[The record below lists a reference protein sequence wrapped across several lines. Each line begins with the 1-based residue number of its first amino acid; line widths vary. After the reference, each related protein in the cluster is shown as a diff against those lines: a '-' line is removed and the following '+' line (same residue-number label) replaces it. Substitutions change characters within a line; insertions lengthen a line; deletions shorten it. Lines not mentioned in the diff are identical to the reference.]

1 MWYIVLRL
9 PLNALSKRPIPH
21 PYFKGHIMKLS
32 EYAIDKPITTVMAAL
47 SLVVIGFI
55 SLFRLPLEYAPD
67 LQYPRMYVGFS
78 YPSSSPEEIERKI
91 TKPIE
96 EMMGTISGIESIR
109 ARSYGSRGYVFM
121 EFDYG
126 TDMELKSIQVRD
138 RIDQVRNLLPEDLET
153 IETRRWDSSDWEI
166 LDYNMT
172 WLGDDPSELAT
183 VYKTTILPRLQ
194 RIPGVGN
201 VEMEGADEKIL
212 RVDVDQNRMHAH
224 GLDIRTLNRTIRTN
238 NINIS
243 GGYVTDGGKRLAVRA
258 VGEFDEVDQIRDLD
272 LPNGLE
278 IKDVAQVSYDYPE
291 KRYFERLDG
300 RDAVSME
307 IRKTSTANLV
317 ETCRLVRAEI
327 EALQDDIGRDKL
339 RLHLRRDQS
348 EAVIAG
354 IADLGQS
361 AVLGGMLAICIIFVF
376 LRNFRSTLIVGSAIP
391 ISVLCV
397 FVIMY
402 LMRQVFGSTITLNM
416 ISMMGLMV
424 AIGMLVDPA
433 VVALENIYRRRF
445 DEGDGVR
452 DAAIEGSREI
462 GIPVLAAALT
472 TICVFV
478 PLIFISGSYNT
489 MWMRDFAITVCISVV
504 AAMCVA
510 LSLIPLACSRAF
522 ASAGNRVD
530 LALKIGLGALFCAG
544 AIYLIHREGL
554 AESAAWLAE
563 NALWLLGGLATV
575 AISVWLALGAVVAT
589 LAFFYF
595 RLRHLGLKGVYARVI
610 GTTLHYRWTT
620 VVVATFILFSGIY
633 IFTKIEVQRYRY
645 QPNRMVGYTVEI
657 PRTYD
662 IDDALVLY
670 KQIEA
675 ILLPHKEE
683 LDIEAIKTRFS
694 TRRGNTI
701 YLYLKP
707 AEESAYST
715 DEVQKKV
722 TALLPKDIP
731 GVRFKSGFR
740 RRGSSGTGVGIEIKG
755 RNQEVLAILAED
767 IRLRMD
773 DIAGIHTV
781 ETSLESGTEEI
792 RVSVNRTRAQ
802 QFGLSSQ
809 QIASTVATALGAR
822 GNSKFKTPDGEID
835 IALQLREE
843 DRATLDQLKTL
854 SFESDQGSMISF
866 ASLADFEL
874 TKGPQSIERQD
885 RMSTVTVFAN
895 TEASEVQKVGFEMR
909 DRMDAIPLPKG
920 YSWQMDRRFRYMA
933 AEEGES
939 NFTMVFAALLIYLIM
954 ASLFESY
961 IHPFTIM
968 FSISFAFIGV
978 ALGLYIFGVVL
989 DSNAT
994 YGLLIL
1000 FGIVVNNGI
1009 VLIDHINRYRKQGLY
1024 RRDAI
1029 LRGGQDRLRPIL
1041 MTATTTILGLAPLVI
1056 PMIYGNVEGNARRWG
1071 PIGLVIIS
1079 GLSIS
1084 TILTV
1089 VILPT
1094 IYSLMDDLSG
1104 YAKRVVAVAKRA

>member
-1 MWYIVLRL
+1 
-9 PLNALSKRPIPH
+9 
-21 PYFKGHIMKLS
+21 MKLS
-32 EYAIDKPITTVMAAL
+32 EYAIKKPITAVMIAL
-47 SLVVIGFI
+47 SLIVMGFI

-67 LQYPRMYVGFS
+67 LQYPRMYVSYS
-78 YPSSSPEEIERKI
+78 YPSSSPEEIQKKI

-96 EMMGTISGIESIR
+96 EMLGTIPGVESLR
-109 ARSYGSRGYVFM
+109 ARSYDSRGYVFM

-126 TDMELKSIQVRD
+126 TDMDLKSIQVRD
-138 RIDQVRNLLPEDLET
+138 RIDQVRGRLPEDLER
-153 IETRRWDSSDWEI
+153 IEMRRWDSSDWEI
-166 LDYNMT
+166 LDYNMI
-172 WLGDDPSELAT
+172 WLGDDQSELAT
-183 VYKTTILPRLQ
+183 VYKNTIVPRLQ

-201 VEMEGADEKIL
+201 VEMEGADERIL
-212 RVDVDQNRMHAH
+212 RVDVDKNRMHAH
-224 GLDIRTLNRTIRTN
+224 GLDIRTLNRTIRSN

-243 GGYVTDGGKRLAVRA
+243 GGYVTEGDKRLAVRA
-258 VGEFDEVDQIRDLD
+258 VGEFDEVDQIRDLT

-291 KRYFERLDG
+291 KRYFERMDG
-300 RDAVSME
+300 RDVVSME
-307 IRKTSTANLV
+307 IRKTSAANLV
-317 ETCRLVRAEI
+317 ETCRLVRAELD
-327 EALQDDIGRDKL
+327 ALQDEIGHDKL

-348 EAVIAG
+348 EAVVRG
-354 IADLGQS
+354 IASLGQS
-361 AVLGGMLAICIIFVF
+361 AMLGGMLAIGIIFVF

-397 FVIMY
+397 FMIMY

-445 DEGDGVR
+445 DVGDGTR
-452 DAAIEGSREI
+452 TAAIEGSREI

-489 MWMRDFAITVCISVV
+489 MWMRDFAITVCIAVI
-504 AAMCVA
+504 AALCVA
-510 LSLIPLACSRAF
+510 LTLIPLACSRAF
-522 ASAGNRVD
+522 SNAGTRVD
-530 LALKIGLGALFCAG
+530 LFLKIGLGTLFAAG
-544 AIYLIHREGL
+544 AAYLIYQEGIV
-554 AESAAWLAE
+554 ESANWLKDSI
-563 NALWLLGGLATV
+563 LWVLGGLSTV
-575 AISVWLALGAVVAT
+575 PIGVWIALGAFVAT
-589 LAFFYF
+589 IGYLYF
-595 RLRHLGLKGVYARVI
+595 RFRHLGLKGVYTRVI
-610 GTTLHYRWTT
+610 STTLHYRWTT
-620 VVVATFILFSGIY
+620 VVVATIILFGGIY

-645 QPNRMVGYTVEI
+645 QPDRRVSYMVEM

-662 IDDALVLY
+662 IDDALALF

-675 ILLPHKEE
+675 IIIPQKEE

-707 AEESAYST
+707 VEESPLST
-715 DEVQKKV
+715 DDVKKKV
-722 TALLPKDIP
+722 SALLPKDIP
-731 GVRFKSGFR
+731 GVRFKAGYR
-740 RRGSSGTGVGIEIKG
+740 RGGSSGTGVGVEIKG
-755 RNQEVLAILAED
+755 RNPEVLAILAED

-773 DIAGIHTV
+773 DIEGIHDV

-792 RVSVNRTRAQ
+792 RVSVRRERAQ
-802 QFGLSSQ
+802 QYGLSPQ
-809 QIASTVATALGAR
+809 EIAMTVATALGSR

-854 SFESDQGSMISF
+854 SFENNRGNMIAF

-874 TKGPQSIERQD
+874 TKGPRSIERQD

-895 TEASEVQKVGFEMR
+895 TEASEVQTVGYEMR
-909 DRMDAIPLPKG
+909 DRMDAIPLPNG

-933 AEEGES
+933 SEEGET
-939 NFTMVFAALLIYLIM
+939 NFTMIFAALLIYLIM

-961 IHPFTIM
+961 VHPFTIM

-978 ALGLYIFGVVL
+978 ALGLYIFGIAL

-1041 MTATTTILGLAPLVI
+1041 MTATTTILGLTPLVI
-1056 PMIYGNVEGNARRWG
+1056 PMIYGNAEGNARRWG

-1084 TILTV
+1084 TILTL

-1104 YAKRVVAVAKRA
+1104 YTKRIVAVAKRA

>member
-1 MWYIVLRL
+1 
-9 PLNALSKRPIPH
+9 
-21 PYFKGHIMKLS
+21 MKLS
-32 EYAIDKPITTVMAAL
+32 EYAIKKPITAVMVAL
-47 SLVVIGFI
+47 SLIVMGFI
-55 SLFRLPLEYAPD
+55 ALFRLPLEYAPD
-67 LQYPRMYVGFS
+67 LQYPRMYVSFS
-78 YPSSSPEEIERKI
+78 YPSSSPEEIQKKI
-91 TKPIE
+91 TKPME
-96 EMMGTISGIESIR
+96 EILGTIPGVESLR
-109 ARSYGSRGYVFM
+109 ARSYDSRGYVFM

-126 TDMELKSIQVRD
+126 TDMDLKSIQVRD
-138 RIDQVRNLLPEDLET
+138 RVDQIRGRLPEDLER
-153 IETRRWDSSDWEI
+153 IEMRRWDSSDWEI
-166 LDYNMT
+166 LDYNMI
-172 WLGDDPSELAT
+172 WMGDDQSELAT
-183 VYKTTILPRLQ
+183 VYKNTILPRLQ

-201 VEMEGADEKIL
+201 VEMEGTDERIL
-212 RVDVDQNRMHAH
+212 RVDVDKNRMHAH
-224 GLDIRTLNRTIRTN
+224 GLDIRTLNRTIRSN

-243 GGYVTDGGKRLAVRA
+243 GGYVTEGDKRLAVRS
-258 VGEFDEVDQIRDLD
+258 VGEFDEVDQIRDLT

-291 KRYFERLDG
+291 KRYFERMDG
-300 RDAVSME
+300 RDVVSME

-317 ETCRLVRAEI
+317 ETCRLVRAELD
-327 EALQDDIGRDKL
+327 ALQDEIGRDKL

-348 EAVIAG
+348 EAVVRG
-354 IADLGQS
+354 IASLGQS
-361 AVLGGMLAICIIFVF
+361 AMLGGMLAIGIIFVF

-397 FVIMY
+397 FMIMY

-445 DEGDGVR
+445 DEGDGTR
-452 DAAIEGSREI
+452 TAAIEGSREI

-489 MWMRDFAITVCISVV
+489 MWMRDFAITVCIAVV
-504 AAMCVA
+504 AALCVA
-510 LSLIPLACSRAF
+510 LTLIPLACSRAF
-522 ASAGNRVD
+522 SNAGTRVD
-530 LALKIGLGALFCAG
+530 LVLKIGLGTLFASG
-544 AIYLIHREGL
+544 AAYLIYQEGIV
-554 AESAAWLAE
+554 ESATWLKD
-563 NALWLLGGLATV
+563 NTLWILGGLSTV
-575 AISVWLALGAVVAT
+575 PIGAWIALGAFVAT
-589 LAFFYF
+589 IGYLYF
-595 RLRHLGLKGVYARVI
+595 RFRHLGLKGVYTRI
-610 GTTLHYRWTT
+610 ISTTLHYRWTT
-620 VVVATFILFSGIY
+620 VVVATFILFGGIY

-645 QPNRMVGYTVEI
+645 QPDRMVGYMVEM

-662 IDDALVLY
+662 IDDALALF

-675 ILLPHKEE
+675 IIIPQKEE

-707 AEESAYST
+707 VEESPLST
-715 DEVQKKV
+715 DDVKKKV
-722 TALLPKDIP
+722 SALLPKDIP
-731 GVRFKSGFR
+731 GVRFKAGFR
-740 RRGSSGTGVGIEIKG
+740 RGGSSGTGVGVEIKG
-755 RNQEVLAILAED
+755 RNPEVLAILAED

-773 DIAGIHTV
+773 DIEGIHDV

-792 RVSVNRTRAQ
+792 RVSVRRDRAQ
-802 QFGLSSQ
+802 QYGLSPQ
-809 QIASTVATALGAR
+809 QIATTVATALGSR

-854 SFESDQGSMISF
+854 SFENNRGTMISF

-874 TKGPQSIERQD
+874 TKGPRSIERQD

-895 TEASEVQKVGFEMR
+895 TEASEVQTVGYEMR

-933 AEEGES
+933 SEEGET
-939 NFTMVFAALLIYLIM
+939 NFTMIFAALLIYLIM

-978 ALGLYIFGVVL
+978 ALGLYIFGVAL

-1041 MTATTTILGLAPLVI
+1041 MTATTTILGLTPLVI
-1056 PMIYGNVEGNARRWG
+1056 PMIYGNAEGNARRWG

-1084 TILTV
+1084 TILTL

-1094 IYSLMDDLSG
+1094 IYSLMDDMSG

>member
-1 MWYIVLRL
+1 
-9 PLNALSKRPIPH
+9 
-21 PYFKGHIMKLS
+21 MKLS
-32 EYAIDKPITTVMAAL
+32 EYAIKKPITAVMIAL
-47 SLVVIGFI
+47 SLIVMGFI

-67 LQYPRMYVGFS
+67 LQYPRMYVSFS
-78 YPSSSPEEIERKI
+78 YPSSSPEEIEKKI

-96 EMMGTISGIESIR
+96 EILGTIPGVESLR
-109 ARSYGSRGYVFM
+109 ARSYDSRGYVFM

-126 TDMELKSIQVRD
+126 TDMDLKSIQVRD
-138 RIDQVRNLLPEDLET
+138 RVDQVRGRLPEDLER
-153 IETRRWDSSDWEI
+153 IEMRRWDSSDWEI
-166 LDYNMT
+166 LDYNMI
-172 WLGDDPSELAT
+172 WLGDDQSELAT
-183 VYKTTILPRLQ
+183 VYKNTILPRLQ

-201 VEMEGADEKIL
+201 VEMEGADERIL
-212 RVDVDQNRMHAH
+212 RVDVDKNRMHAH
-224 GLDIRTLNRTIRTN
+224 GLDIRTLNRTIRSN

-243 GGYVTDGGKRLAVRA
+243 GGYVTEGNKRLAVRA
-258 VGEFDEVDQIRDLD
+258 VGEFDEVDQIRDLT

-291 KRYFERLDG
+291 KRYFERMDG
-300 RDAVSME
+300 RDVVSME

-317 ETCRLVRAEI
+317 ETCRLVRAELD
-327 EALQDDIGRDKL
+327 ALQDEIGRDKL

-348 EAVIAG
+348 EAVVRG
-354 IADLGQS
+354 IASLGQS
-361 AVLGGMLAICIIFVF
+361 AILGGMLAIGIIFVF

-397 FVIMY
+397 FMIMY

-445 DEGDGVR
+445 DVGDGTR
-452 DAAIEGSREI
+452 TAAIEGSREI

-489 MWMRDFAITVCISVV
+489 MWMRDFAITVCIAVV
-504 AAMCVA
+504 AALCVA
-510 LSLIPLACSRAF
+510 LTLIPLACSRAF
-522 ASAGNRVD
+522 SNAGTRVD
-530 LALKIGLGALFCAG
+530 LFLKIGLGTLFAAG
-544 AIYLIHREGL
+544 AAYLIYREGIV
-554 AESAAWLAE
+554 ESANWFKD
-563 NALWLLGGLATV
+563 NTLWILGGLTTV
-575 AISVWLALGAVVAT
+575 PIGVWIVLGVFVAT
-589 LAFFYF
+589 IGYVYF
-595 RLRHLGLKGVYARVI
+595 RFRHLGLKGVYTRVI
-610 GTTLHYRWTT
+610 STTLHYRWTT
-620 VVVATFILFSGIY
+620 VVVATFILFGGIY

-645 QPNRMVGYTVEI
+645 QPDRMVGYMVEM

-662 IDDALVLY
+662 IDDALELF
-670 KQIEA
+670 KQVEA
-675 ILLPHKEE
+675 IIIPHKEK

-707 AEESAYST
+707 VEESPLST
-715 DEVQKKV
+715 DDVKKQV
-722 TALLPKDIP
+722 SELLPKDIP
-731 GVRFKSGFR
+731 GVRFKAGFR
-740 RRGSSGTGVGIEIKG
+740 RGGSSATGVGIEIKG
-755 RNQEVLAILAED
+755 RNPEVLAILAED

-773 DIAGIHTV
+773 DIEGIHDV

-792 RVSVNRTRAQ
+792 RVSVRRDRAQ
-802 QFGLSSQ
+802 QYGLSPQ
-809 QIASTVATALGAR
+809 QIAATVATALGSR

-854 SFESDQGSMISF
+854 SFENNRGTMISF

-895 TEASEVQKVGFEMR
+895 TEASEVQKVGYEMR
-909 DRMDAIPLPKG
+909 DRMDAIPLPQG
-920 YSWQMDRRFRYMA
+920 YGWQMDRRFRYMA
-933 AEEGES
+933 SEEGET
-939 NFTMVFAALLIYLIM
+939 NFTMIFAALLIYLIM

-961 IHPFTIM
+961 VHPFTIM

-978 ALGLYIFGVVL
+978 ALGLYIFGIAL

-1041 MTATTTILGLAPLVI
+1041 MTATTTILGLTPLVI
-1056 PMIYGNVEGNARRWG
+1056 PMIYGNAEGNARRWG

-1084 TILTV
+1084 TILTL

-1104 YAKRVVAVAKRA
+1104 YTKRIVAVAKRA

>member
-1 MWYIVLRL
+1 
-9 PLNALSKRPIPH
+9 
-21 PYFKGHIMKLS
+21 MKLS
-32 EYAIDKPITTVMAAL
+32 EYAIKKPITAVMIAL
-47 SLVVIGFI
+47 SLIVMGFI

-67 LQYPRMYVGFS
+67 LQYPRMYVSFS
-78 YPSSSPEEIERKI
+78 YPSSSPEEIEKKI

-96 EMMGTISGIESIR
+96 EILGTIPGVESLR
-109 ARSYGSRGYVFM
+109 ARSYDSRGYVFM

-126 TDMELKSIQVRD
+126 TDMDLKSIQVRD
-138 RIDQVRNLLPEDLET
+138 RVDQVRGRLPEDLER
-153 IETRRWDSSDWEI
+153 IEMRRWDSADWEI
-166 LDYNMT
+166 LDYNMV
-172 WLGDDPSELAT
+172 WMGDDQSELAT
-183 VYKTTILPRLQ
+183 VYKNTILPRLQ

-201 VEMEGADEKIL
+201 VEMEGADERIL
-212 RVDVDQNRMHAH
+212 RVDVDKNRMHAH
-224 GLDIRTLNRTIRTN
+224 GLDIRTLNRTIRSN

-243 GGYVTDGGKRLAVRA
+243 GGYVTEGNKRLAVRA
-258 VGEFDEVDQIRDLD
+258 VGEFDEVDQIRDLT

-291 KRYFERLDG
+291 KRYFERMDG
-300 RDAVSME
+300 RDVVSME

-317 ETCRLVRAEI
+317 ETCRLVRAELD
-327 EALQDDIGRDKL
+327 ALQDEIGRDKL

-348 EAVIAG
+348 EAVVRG
-354 IADLGQS
+354 IASLGQS
-361 AVLGGMLAICIIFVF
+361 AILGGMLAIGIIFVF

-397 FVIMY
+397 FMIMY

-445 DEGDGVR
+445 DVGDGTR
-452 DAAIEGSREI
+452 TAAIEGSREI

-489 MWMRDFAITVCISVV
+489 MWMRDFAITVCIAVV
-504 AAMCVA
+504 AALCVA
-510 LSLIPLACSRAF
+510 LTLIPLACSRAF
-522 ASAGNRVD
+522 SNAGTRVD
-530 LALKIGLGALFCAG
+530 LFLKIGLGTLFASG
-544 AIYLIHREGL
+544 AAYLIYREGVG
-554 AESAAWLAE
+554 ESAIWLKD
-563 NALWLLGGLATV
+563 NTLWILGGLSTV
-575 AISVWLALGAVVAT
+575 PIGVWIVLGVFVAT
-589 LAFFYF
+589 IGYVYF
-595 RLRHLGLKGVYARVI
+595 RFRHLGLKGVYTRVI
-610 GTTLHYRWTT
+610 STTLHYRWTT
-620 VVVATFILFSGIY
+620 VVVATFILFGGIY

-645 QPNRMVGYTVEI
+645 QPDRMVGYMVEM

-662 IDDALVLY
+662 IDDALELF
-670 KQIEA
+670 KQVEA
-675 ILLPHKEE
+675 IIIPHKEK

-707 AEESAYST
+707 VEESPLST
-715 DEVQKKV
+715 DDVKKQV
-722 TALLPKDIP
+722 SELLPKDIP
-731 GVRFKSGFR
+731 GVRFKAGFR
-740 RRGSSGTGVGIEIKG
+740 RGGSSATGVGIEIKG
-755 RNQEVLAILAED
+755 RNPEVLAILAED

-773 DIAGIHTV
+773 DIEGIHDV

-792 RVSVNRTRAQ
+792 RVSVRRDRAQ
-802 QFGLSSQ
+802 QYGLSPQ
-809 QIASTVATALGAR
+809 QIAATVATALGSR

-854 SFESDQGSMISF
+854 SFENNRGTMISF

-895 TEASEVQKVGFEMR
+895 TEASEVQKVGYEMR
-909 DRMDAIPLPKG
+909 DRMDAIPLPQG
-920 YSWQMDRRFRYMA
+920 YGWQMDRRFRYMA
-933 AEEGES
+933 SEEGET
-939 NFTMVFAALLIYLIM
+939 NFTMIFAALLIYLIM

-978 ALGLYIFGVVL
+978 ALGLYIFGIAL

-1041 MTATTTILGLAPLVI
+1041 MTATTTILGLTPLVI
-1056 PMIYGNVEGNARRWG
+1056 PMIYGNAEGNARRWG

-1084 TILTV
+1084 TILTL

-1104 YAKRVVAVAKRA
+1104 YTKRIVAVAKRA

>member
-1 MWYIVLRL
+1 
-9 PLNALSKRPIPH
+9 
-21 PYFKGHIMKLS
+21 MKLS
-32 EYAIDKPITTVMAAL
+32 EYAINKPITAVMVAL
-47 SLVVIGFI
+47 SLIVMGFI

-67 LQYPRMYVGFS
+67 LQYPRMYVSFS
-78 YPSSSPEEIERKI
+78 YPSSSPEEIEKKI

-96 EMMGTISGIESIR
+96 EMLGTIPGVESLR
-109 ARSYGSRGYVFM
+109 ARSYDSRGYVFM

-126 TDMELKSIQVRD
+126 TDMDLKSIQVRD
-138 RIDQVRNLLPEDLET
+138 RVDQVRNQLPEDLER
-153 IETRRWDSSDWEI
+153 IEMRRWDSSDWEI
-166 LDYNMT
+166 LDYNMI
-172 WLGDDPSELAT
+172 WLGDDQSELAT
-183 VYKTTILPRLQ
+183 VYKNTILPRLQ

-201 VEMEGADEKIL
+201 VEMEGADERIL
-212 RVDVDQNRMHAH
+212 RVDVDKNRLHAH
-224 GLDIRTLNRTIRTN
+224 GLDIRTLNRTIRSN

-243 GGYVTDGGKRLAVRA
+243 GGYVTEGNKRLAVRA
-258 VGEFDEVDQIRDLD
+258 VGEFENVDQIRGLT
-272 LPNGLE
+272 LPNGLD
-278 IKDVAQVSYDYPE
+278 IDDVAKVSYDYPE
-291 KRYFERLDG
+291 KRYFERMDG
-300 RDAVSME
+300 RDVVSME

-317 ETCRLVRAEI
+317 ETCRLVRAELD
-327 EALQDDIGRDKL
+327 ALQDEIGRDKL

-348 EAVIAG
+348 EAVVRG
-354 IADLGQS
+354 ITSLGQS
-361 AVLGGMLAICIIFVF
+361 AILGGMLAIGIIFVF

-397 FVIMY
+397 FMIMY

-445 DEGDGVR
+445 DEGDGTR
-452 DAAIEGSREI
+452 TAAIEGSREI

-489 MWMRDFAITVCISVV
+489 MWMRDFAITVCIAVV
-504 AAMCVA
+504 AALCVA
-510 LSLIPLACSRAF
+510 LTLIPLACSRAF
-522 ASAGNRVD
+522 SNAGTRVD
-530 LALKIGLGALFCAG
+530 LFLKIGLGTLFAAG
-544 AIYLIHREGL
+544 ATYLIYQAGI
-554 AESAAWLAE
+554 AESATWLKD
-563 NALWLLGGLATV
+563 NTLWILGGLS
-575 AISVWLALGAVVAT
+575 AIPTLAWAALGAFIAT
-589 LAFFYF
+589 AGYLYF
-595 RLRHLGLKGVYARVI
+595 RFRHLGLKGVYTRI
-610 GTTLHYRWTT
+610 ISTTLHYRWTT
-620 VVVATFILFSGIY
+620 VVVATFILFGGIY

-645 QPNRMVGYTVEI
+645 QPDRRVDYMVEM

-662 IDDALVLY
+662 IDDALELF
-670 KQIEA
+670 KQVEA
-675 ILLPHKEE
+675 IIIPYKEK

-707 AEESAYST
+707 VEESPLST
-715 DEVQKKV
+715 DDVKKQV
-722 TALLPKDIP
+722 SELLPKDIP
-731 GVRFKSGFR
+731 GVRFKAGS
-740 RRGSSGTGVGIEIKG
+740 RRGGSSATGVGVEIKG
-755 RNQEVLAILAED
+755 RNPEVLAILAED

-773 DIAGIHTV
+773 DIEGIHDV

-792 RVSVNRTRAQ
+792 RVSVRRDRAQ
-802 QFGLSSQ
+802 QYGLSPQ
-809 QIASTVATALGAR
+809 EIAMTVATALGAR

-854 SFESDQGSMISF
+854 SFENNRGTMISF

-895 TEASEVQKVGFEMR
+895 TEASEVQQVGYEMR
-909 DRMDAIPLPKG
+909 DRMDAIPLPQG

-933 AEEGES
+933 SEEGET
-939 NFTMVFAALLIYLIM
+939 NFTMIFAALLIYLIM

-961 IHPFTIM
+961 VHPFTIM

-978 ALGLYIFGVVL
+978 ALGLYTFGIAL

-1041 MTATTTILGLAPLVI
+1041 MTATTTILGLTPLVI
-1056 PMIYGNVEGNARRWG
+1056 PMIYGNAEGNARRWG

-1084 TILTV
+1084 TILTL

-1104 YAKRVVAVAKRA
+1104 YTKRIVAVAKRA

>member
-1 MWYIVLRL
+1 
-9 PLNALSKRPIPH
+9 
-21 PYFKGHIMKLS
+21 MKLS
-32 EYAIDKPITTVMAAL
+32 EYAIKKPITAVMIAL
-47 SLVVIGFI
+47 SLIVMGFI

-67 LQYPRMYVGFS
+67 LQYPRMYVSFS
-78 YPSSSPEEIERKI
+78 YPSSSPEEIEKKI

-96 EMMGTISGIESIR
+96 EILGTIPGVESLR
-109 ARSYGSRGYVFM
+109 ARSYDSRGYVFM

-126 TDMELKSIQVRD
+126 TDMDLKSIQVRD
-138 RIDQVRNLLPEDLET
+138 RVDQVRGRLPEDLER
-153 IETRRWDSSDWEI
+153 IEMRRWDSADWEI
-166 LDYNMT
+166 LDYNMV
-172 WLGDDPSELAT
+172 WMGDDQSELAT
-183 VYKTTILPRLQ
+183 VYKNTILPRLQ

-201 VEMEGADEKIL
+201 VEMEGADERIL
-212 RVDVDQNRMHAH
+212 RVDVDKNRMHAH
-224 GLDIRTLNRTIRTN
+224 GLDIRTLNRTIRSN

-243 GGYVTDGGKRLAVRA
+243 GGYVTEGNKRLAVRA
-258 VGEFDEVDQIRDLD
+258 VGEFDEVDQIRDLT

-291 KRYFERLDG
+291 KRYFERMDG
-300 RDAVSME
+300 RDVVSME

-317 ETCRLVRAEI
+317 ETCRLVRAELD
-327 EALQDDIGRDKL
+327 ALQDEIGRDKL

-348 EAVIAG
+348 EAVVRG
-354 IADLGQS
+354 IASLGQS
-361 AVLGGMLAICIIFVF
+361 AILGGMLAIGIIFVF

-397 FVIMY
+397 FMIMY

-445 DEGDGVR
+445 DVGDGTR
-452 DAAIEGSREI
+452 TAAIEGSREI

-489 MWMRDFAITVCISVV
+489 MWMRDFAITVCIAVV
-504 AAMCVA
+504 AALCVA
-510 LSLIPLACSRAF
+510 LTLIPLACSRAF
-522 ASAGNRVD
+522 SNAGTRVD
-530 LALKIGLGALFCAG
+530 LFLKIGLGTLFAAG
-544 AIYLIHREGL
+544 AAYLIYREGIV
-554 AESAAWLAE
+554 ESANWLKD
-563 NALWLLGGLATV
+563 NTLWILGGLSTV
-575 AISVWLALGAVVAT
+575 PIGVWIVLGVFVAT
-589 LAFFYF
+589 IGYVYF
-595 RLRHLGLKGVYARVI
+595 RFRHLGLKGVYTRVI
-610 GTTLHYRWTT
+610 STTLHYRWTT
-620 VVVATFILFSGIY
+620 VVVATFILFGGIY

-645 QPNRMVGYTVEI
+645 QPDRMVGYMVEM

-662 IDDALVLY
+662 IDDALELF
-670 KQIEA
+670 KQVEA
-675 ILLPHKEE
+675 IIIPHKEK

-707 AEESAYST
+707 VEESPLST
-715 DEVQKKV
+715 DDVKKQV
-722 TALLPKDIP
+722 SELLPKDIP
-731 GVRFKSGFR
+731 GVRFKAGFR
-740 RRGSSGTGVGIEIKG
+740 RGGSSATGVGIEIKG
-755 RNQEVLAILAED
+755 RNPEVLAILAED

-773 DIAGIHTV
+773 DIEGIHDV

-792 RVSVNRTRAQ
+792 RVSVRRDRAQ
-802 QFGLSSQ
+802 QYGLSPQ
-809 QIASTVATALGAR
+809 QIAATVATALGSR

-854 SFESDQGSMISF
+854 SFENNRGTMISF

-895 TEASEVQKVGFEMR
+895 TEASEVQKVGYEMR
-909 DRMDAIPLPKG
+909 DRMDAIPLPQG
-920 YSWQMDRRFRYMA
+920 YGWQMDRRFRYMA
-933 AEEGES
+933 SEEGET
-939 NFTMVFAALLIYLIM
+939 NFTMIFAALLIYLIM

-978 ALGLYIFGVVL
+978 ALGLYIFGIAL

-1041 MTATTTILGLAPLVI
+1041 MTATTTILGLTPLVI
-1056 PMIYGNVEGNARRWG
+1056 PMIYGNAEGNARRWG

-1084 TILTV
+1084 TILTL

-1104 YAKRVVAVAKRA
+1104 YTKRIVAVAKRA

>member
-1 MWYIVLRL
+1 
-9 PLNALSKRPIPH
+9 
-21 PYFKGHIMKLS
+21 MKLS
-32 EYAIDKPITTVMAAL
+32 EYAIKKPITAVMVAL
-47 SLVVIGFI
+47 SLIVMGFI

-67 LQYPRMYVGFS
+67 LQYPRMYVSFS
-78 YPSSSPEEIERKI
+78 YPSSSPEEIEKKI

-96 EMMGTISGIESIR
+96 EILGTIPGVEALR
-109 ARSYGSRGYVFM
+109 ARSYGSRGYVVM
-121 EFDYG
+121 EYDYG
-126 TDMELKSIQVRD
+126 TDMDLKSIQVRD
-138 RIDQVRNLLPEDLET
+138 RIDQIRNQLPEDLER
-153 IETRRWDSSDWEI
+153 IEMRRWDSSDWEI
-166 LDYNMT
+166 LDYNMI
-172 WLGDDPSELAT
+172 WLGDNQSELAT
-183 VYKTTILPRLQ
+183 VYKNTILPRLQ

-201 VEMEGADEKIL
+201 VEMEGADERIL
-212 RVDVDQNRMHAH
+212 RVDVDKNRMHAH
-224 GLDIRTLNRTIRTN
+224 GLDIRTLNRTIRSN

-243 GGYVTDGGKRLAVRA
+243 GGYVTEGDKRLAVRA
-258 VGEFDEVDQIRDLD
+258 VGEFENVDQIRDLT
-272 LPNGLE
+272 LPNGLDVQ
-278 IKDVAQVSYDYPE
+278 DVAQVSYDYPE
-291 KRYFERLDG
+291 KRYFERMDG
-300 RDAVSME
+300 RDVVSME

-317 ETCRLVRAEI
+317 ETCRLVRAELD
-327 EALQDDIGRDKL
+327 ALQDEIGRDKL

-348 EAVIAG
+348 EAVVKG
-354 IADLGQS
+354 IASLGQS
-361 AVLGGMLAICIIFVF
+361 AILGGMLAIGIIFVF

-397 FVIMY
+397 FMIMY

-445 DEGDGVR
+445 DVGDGTR
-452 DAAIEGSREI
+452 TAAIEGSREI

-489 MWMRDFAITVCISVV
+489 MWMRDFAITVCIAVV
-504 AAMCVA
+504 AALCVA
-510 LSLIPLACSRAF
+510 LTLIPLACSRAF
-522 ASAGNRVD
+522 SNAGTRVD
-530 LALKIGLGALFCAG
+530 LFLKIGLGTLFAAG
-544 AIYLIHREGL
+544 AAYLIYQEGIV
-554 AESAAWLAE
+554 ESATWFKD
-563 NALWLLGGLATV
+563 NTLWILGGLTTV
-575 AISVWLALGAVVAT
+575 PILAWIALGAFIAT
-589 LAFFYF
+589 TGYLFFRF
-595 RLRHLGLKGVYARVI
+595 RHLGLKGVYTRVI
-610 GTTLHYRWTT
+610 STTLHYRWTT
-620 VVVATFILFSGIY
+620 VVVATFILFGGIY
-633 IFTKIEVQRYRY
+633 IFTKIKVQRYRY
-645 QPNRMVGYTVEI
+645 QPDRLVGYVVEM

-662 IDDALVLY
+662 IDDALALF
-670 KQIEA
+670 KQVEA
-675 ILLPHKEE
+675 VILPHKEK
-683 LDIEAIKTRFS
+683 LDIEAMKTRYS
-694 TRRGNTI
+694 TRRGNRI

-707 AEESAYST
+707 VEESPLST
-715 DEVQKKV
+715 DDVKKRV
-722 TALLPKDIP
+722 SALLPKDIP
-731 GVRFKSGFR
+731 GVRFKAGFQR
-740 RRGSSGTGVGIEIKG
+740 GGSSGTGVGVEIKG
-755 RNQEVLAILAED
+755 RNPEVLAILAED
-767 IRLRMD
+767 IRLRMN
-773 DIAGIHTV
+773 DIEGIHDV

-792 RVSVNRTRAQ
+792 RVSVRRDRAQ
-802 QFGLSSQ
+802 QYGLSPQ
-809 QIASTVATALGAR
+809 QIATTVATALGAR

-854 SFESDQGSMISF
+854 SFENNRGTMISF

-874 TKGPQSIERQD
+874 TQGPQSIERQD

-895 TEASEVQKVGFEMR
+895 TEASEVQTVGYEMR
-909 DRMDAIPLPKG
+909 DRMDAIPLPQG

-933 AEEGES
+933 SEEGET
-939 NFTMVFAALLIYLIM
+939 NFTMIFAALLIYLIM

-961 IHPFTIM
+961 VHPFTIM

-978 ALGLYIFGVVL
+978 ALGLYTFGIAL

-1041 MTATTTILGLAPLVI
+1041 MTATTTILGLTPLVI
-1056 PMIYGNVEGNARRWG
+1056 PMIYGNAEGNARRWG

-1084 TILTV
+1084 TILTL

-1094 IYSLMDDLSG
+1094 IYSLMDDMSG
-1104 YAKRVVAVAKRA
+1104 YAKRIVAVAKRA

>member
-1 MWYIVLRL
+1 
-9 PLNALSKRPIPH
+9 
-21 PYFKGHIMKLS
+21 MKLS
-32 EYAIDKPITTVMAAL
+32 EYAIKKPITAVMIAL
-47 SLVVIGFI
+47 SLIVMGFI

-67 LQYPRMYVGFS
+67 LQYPRMYVSYS
-78 YPSSSPEEIERKI
+78 YPSSSPEEIQKKI
-91 TKPIE
+91 TKPME
-96 EMMGTISGIESIR
+96 EILGTIPGVESLR
-109 ARSYGSRGYVFM
+109 ARSYDSRGYVFM

-126 TDMELKSIQVRD
+126 SDMDLKSIQVRD
-138 RIDQVRNLLPEDLET
+138 RVDQVRNQLPEDLER
-153 IETRRWDSSDWEI
+153 IEMRRWDSADWEI
-166 LDYNMT
+166 LDYNMV
-172 WLGDDPSELAT
+172 WLGDDQSELAT
-183 VYKTTILPRLQ
+183 VYKNTILPRLQ

-201 VEMEGADEKIL
+201 VEMEGADERIL
-212 RVDVDQNRMHAH
+212 RVDVDKNRMHAH

-243 GGYVTDGGKRLAVRA
+243 GGYVTEGDKRLAVRA
-258 VGEFDEVDQIRDLD
+258 VGEFDEVDQIRDLT

-291 KRYFERLDG
+291 KRYFERMDG
-300 RDAVSME
+300 RDVVSME
-307 IRKTSTANLV
+307 IRKTSAANLV
-317 ETCRLVRAEI
+317 ETCRLVRAELD
-327 EALQDDIGRDKL
+327 ALQDEIGHDKL

-348 EAVIAG
+348 EAVVKG
-354 IADLGQS
+354 IASLGQS
-361 AVLGGMLAICIIFVF
+361 AMLGGMLAIGIIFVF

-397 FVIMY
+397 FMIMY

-445 DEGDGVR
+445 DVGDGTR
-452 DAAIEGSREI
+452 TAAIEGSREI

-489 MWMRDFAITVCISVV
+489 MWMRDFAITVCIAVV
-504 AAMCVA
+504 AALCVA
-510 LSLIPLACSRAF
+510 LTLIPLACSRAF
-522 ASAGNRVD
+522 SNAGTRVD
-530 LALKIGLGALFCAG
+530 LFLKIGLGTLFATG
-544 AIYLIHREGL
+544 AAYLIYQEGIV
-554 AESAAWLAE
+554 ESATWLKDST
-563 NALWLLGGLATV
+563 LWILGGLSTV
-575 AISVWLALGAVVAT
+575 PIGVWIVLGAFVAT
-589 LAFFYF
+589 IGYLYF
-595 RLRHLGLKGVYARVI
+595 RFRHLGLKGVYTRVI
-610 GTTLHYRWTT
+610 STTLHYRWTT
-620 VVVATFILFSGIY
+620 VVVATFILFGGIY

-645 QPNRMVGYTVEI
+645 QPDRRVSYMVEM

-662 IDDALVLY
+662 IDDALALF

-675 ILLPHKEE
+675 IIIPQKEE

-707 AEESAYST
+707 VEESPLST
-715 DEVQKKV
+715 DDVKKKV
-722 TALLPKDIP
+722 SALLPKDIP
-731 GVRFKSGFR
+731 GVRFKAGYR
-740 RRGSSGTGVGIEIKG
+740 RGGSSGTGVGVEIKG
-755 RNQEVLAILAED
+755 RNPEVLAILAED

-773 DIAGIHTV
+773 DIEGIHDV

-792 RVSVNRTRAQ
+792 RVSVRRERAQ
-802 QFGLSSQ
+802 QYGLSPQ
-809 QIASTVATALGAR
+809 QIATTVATALGSR

-854 SFESDQGSMISF
+854 SFENNRGTMISF

-874 TKGPQSIERQD
+874 TKGPRSIERQD

-895 TEASEVQKVGFEMR
+895 TEASEVQTVGYEMR
-909 DRMDAIPLPKG
+909 DRMDAIPLPNG

-933 AEEGES
+933 SEEGET
-939 NFTMVFAALLIYLIM
+939 NFTMIFAALLIYLIM

-978 ALGLYIFGVVL
+978 ALGLYIFGIAL

-1041 MTATTTILGLAPLVI
+1041 MTATTTILGLTPLVI
-1056 PMIYGNVEGNARRWG
+1056 PMIYGNAEGNARRWG

-1084 TILTV
+1084 TILTL

-1104 YAKRVVAVAKRA
+1104 YTKRIVAVAKRA

>member
-1 MWYIVLRL
+1 
-9 PLNALSKRPIPH
+9 
-21 PYFKGHIMKLS
+21 MKLS
-32 EYAIDKPITTVMAAL
+32 EYAIKKPITAVMIAL
-47 SLVVIGFI
+47 SLIVMGFI

-67 LQYPRMYVGFS
+67 LQYPRMYVSFT
-78 YPSSSPEEIERKI
+78 YPSSSPEEIQKKI
-91 TKPIE
+91 TKPME
-96 EMMGTISGIESIR
+96 EILGTIPGVESLR
-109 ARSYGSRGYVFM
+109 ARSYDSRGYVFM

-126 TDMELKSIQVRD
+126 TDMDLKSIQVRD
-138 RIDQVRNLLPEDLET
+138 RVDQIRGRLPEDLER
-153 IETRRWDSSDWEI
+153 IEMRRWDSADWEI
-166 LDYNMT
+166 LDYNMV
-172 WLGDDPSELAT
+172 WMGDDQSELAT
-183 VYKTTILPRLQ
+183 VYKNTILPRLQ
-194 RIPGVGN
+194 RVPGVGN
-201 VEMEGADEKIL
+201 VEMEGADERIL
-212 RVDVDQNRMHAH
+212 RVDVDKNRMHAY
-224 GLDIRTLNRTIRTN
+224 GLDIRTLNRTIRSN

-243 GGYVTDGGKRLAVRA
+243 GGYVTEGGKRLAVRS
-258 VGEFDEVDQIRDLD
+258 VGEFEDVDQIRGLT
-272 LPNGLE
+272 LPNGLDIE
-278 IKDVAQVSYDYPE
+278 DVAQVSYDYPE
-291 KRYFERLDG
+291 KRYFERMDG
-300 RDAVSME
+300 RDVVSME

-317 ETCRLVRAEI
+317 ETCRLVRAELD
-327 EALQDDIGRDKL
+327 ALQDEIGRDKL

-348 EAVIAG
+348 EAVVKG
-354 IADLGQS
+354 IASLGQS
-361 AVLGGMLAICIIFVF
+361 AILGGMLAIGIIFVF

-397 FVIMY
+397 FMIMY

-445 DEGDGVR
+445 DVGDGTR
-452 DAAIEGSREI
+452 TAAIEGSREI

-489 MWMRDFAITVCISVV
+489 MWMRDFAITVCIAVV
-504 AAMCVA
+504 AALCVA
-510 LSLIPLACSRAF
+510 LTLIPLACSRAF
-522 ASAGNRVD
+522 SNAGTRVD
-530 LALKIGLGALFCAG
+530 LFLKIGLGTLFASG
-544 AIYLIHREGL
+544 AAYLIYQEGIV
-554 AESAAWLAE
+554 ESANWLKD
-563 NALWLLGGLATV
+563 NTLWILGGLSTMPIGAW
-575 AISVWLALGAVVAT
+575 IALGAFVAT
-589 LAFFYF
+589 IGYLYF
-595 RLRHLGLKGVYARVI
+595 RFRHLGLKGIYTRI
-610 GTTLHYRWTT
+610 ISTTLHYRWTT
-620 VVVATFILFSGIY
+620 VVVATFILFGGIY

-645 QPNRMVGYTVEI
+645 QPDRRVDYTVEM

-662 IDDALVLY
+662 IDDALALF

-675 ILLPHKEE
+675 IIIPQKEE

-701 YLYLKP
+701 YVYLKP
-707 AEESAYST
+707 VEESPLST
-715 DEVQKKV
+715 DDVKKKV
-722 TALLPKDIP
+722 SALLPKDIP
-731 GVRFKSGFR
+731 GVRFKAGSR
-740 RRGSSGTGVGIEIKG
+740 RGGSSGTGVGVEIKG
-755 RNQEVLAILAED
+755 RNPEVLAILAED

-773 DIAGIHTV
+773 DIEGIHDV

-792 RVSVNRTRAQ
+792 RVSVRRDRAQ
-802 QFGLSSQ
+802 QYGLSPQ
-809 QIASTVATALGAR
+809 QIATTVATALGSR

-854 SFESDQGSMISF
+854 SFENNRGTMISF

-895 TEASEVQKVGFEMR
+895 TEASEVQTVGYEMR
-909 DRMDAIPLPKG
+909 DRMDAIPLPNG

-933 AEEGES
+933 SEEGET
-939 NFTMVFAALLIYLIM
+939 NFTMIFAALLIYLIM

-961 IHPFTIM
+961 VHPFTIM

-978 ALGLYIFGVVL
+978 ALGLYIFGIAL

-1041 MTATTTILGLAPLVI
+1041 MTATTTILGLTPLVI
-1056 PMIYGNVEGNARRWG
+1056 PMIYGNAEGNARRWG

-1084 TILTV
+1084 TILTL

>member
-1 MWYIVLRL
+1 
-9 PLNALSKRPIPH
+9 
-21 PYFKGHIMKLS
+21 MKLS
-32 EYAIDKPITTVMAAL
+32 EYAIKKPITAVMAAL

-55 SLFRLPLEYAPD
+55 SLFRLPLEYAPN
-67 LQYPRMYVGFS
+67 LQYPRMYVSFT

-91 TKPIE
+91 TKPLE
-96 EMMGTISGIESIR
+96 EMMGTIPGVEAIR

-121 EFDYG
+121 EFDFD
-126 TDMELKSIQVRD
+126 TDMDLKSIQVRD
-138 RIDQVRNLLPEDLET
+138 RIDQVRNMLPEDLER
-153 IETRRWDSSDWEI
+153 IETRKWDSSDWEI
-166 LDYNMT
+166 LDYNMI

-183 VYKTTILPRLQ
+183 VYKSTILPRLQ

-201 VEMEGADEKIL
+201 VEMEGADERIL
-212 RVDVDQNRMHAH
+212 KVDVDQNRMHAH
-224 GLDIRTLNRTIRTN
+224 GLDIRALNRTIRSN

-258 VGEFDEVDQIRDLD
+258 VGEFDAVDQIRDLT

-278 IKDVAQVSYDYPE
+278 MKDVARVSYDYPE
-291 KRYFERLDG
+291 KRYFERMDG
-300 RDAVSME
+300 RDVVSLE

-317 ETCRLVRAEI
+317 ETCKLVRDEVD
-327 EALQDDIGRDKL
+327 ALQDEIGRDKL
-339 RLHLRRDQS
+339 RLHLRRDHS
-348 EAVIAG
+348 ESVTKG
-354 IADLGQS
+354 IANLGQS
-361 AVLGGMLAICIIFVF
+361 AIMGGMLAIGIIFVF

-397 FVIMY
+397 FMIMY
-402 LMRQVFGSTITLNM
+402 LMRQIFGSNITLNM

-433 VVALENIYRRRF
+433 VVALENIYRKRF
-445 DEGDGVR
+445 DEGNGIR
-452 DAAIEGSREI
+452 TAAMEGSREI

-504 AAMCVA
+504 AALCVA
-510 LSLIPLACSRAF
+510 LTLIPLACSRAF
-522 ASAGNRVD
+522 SNVGTRVD
-530 LALKIGLGALFCAG
+530 LFLKIGLGTLFAAG
-544 AIYLIHREGL
+544 ATYLIYRVGVD
-554 AESAAWLAE
+554 ESGTWIGE
-563 NALWLLGGLATV
+563 NALWLLGGLSTV
-575 AISVWLALGAVVAT
+575 PMGVWVALGVFVAT
-589 LAFFYF
+589 MAYLYF
-595 RLRHLGLKGVYARVI
+595 RFRHMGLKGIYARVI

-620 VVVATFILFSGIY
+620 VVVATFILFAGIY
-633 IFTKIEVQRYRY
+633 VFTKIEVQRYRY
-645 QPNRMVGYTVEI
+645 QPDRMVGYTVEV

-662 IDDALVLY
+662 IDDALALY

-675 ILLPHKEE
+675 ILIPHKEE

-694 TRRGNTI
+694 NRRGNTI

-707 AEESAYST
+707 AEESPLST
-715 DEVQKKV
+715 DDVKKKV
-722 TALLPKDIP
+722 SALLPKDIP
-731 GVRFKSGFR
+731 GVRFKAGFR
-740 RRGSSGTGVGIEIKG
+740 RGGSSGTGVGIELKG
-755 RNQEVLAILAED
+755 RNPEVLAILAED
-767 IRLRMD
+767 IRLQMD
-773 DIAGIHTV
+773 DIPGIHDV
-781 ETSLESGTEEI
+781 ETSLESGAEEI
-792 RVSVNRTRAQ
+792 RVSVNRERAQ
-802 QFGLSSQ
+802 QYGLSSQ
-809 QIASTVATALGAR
+809 QIATTVATALGSR
-822 GNSKFKTPDGEID
+822 GNSKFKTPGGEID

-854 SFESDQGSMISF
+854 SFESSQGSMISF

-895 TEASEVQKVGFEMR
+895 TEAAEVQKVGFVMR
-909 DRMDAIPLPKG
+909 DRMGTIPLPKG
-920 YSWQMDRRFRYMA
+920 YSWQMDRRFRYMSS
-933 AEEGES
+933 EEGET

-978 ALGLYIFGVVL
+978 ALGLYTFGVTL

-1041 MTATTTILGLAPLVI
+1041 MTATTTILGLTPLVI
-1056 PMIYGNVEGNARRWG
+1056 PMIYGNAEGNARRWG

-1084 TILTV
+1084 TILTL

-1094 IYSLMDDLSG
+1094 IYSLMDDLSS